1 MPSLV
6 IGTAEECDLRADD
19 PFVSPRHCRVVKAED
34 GGLWVVDLGSLNG
47 TYLRSVTTLPA
58 WVSIYEQSIRLH
70 DELRVRGTPEPWRP
84 GATLWVGRR
93 VGLELDAVGWVRA
106 VSR

>member
-6 IGTAEECDLRADD
+6 VGSAKECDLRADD

-34 GGLWVVDLGSLNG
+34 GTLWVVDLGSANG
-47 TYLRSVTTLPA
+47 TFLASSALG
-58 WVSIYEQSIRLH
+58 SISAMLGIRVRLH

-84 GATLWVGRR
+84 GATLWVGQR